1 MDIPRIPPVSLRKR
15 LADMIHSIDF
25 TRQSLID
32 YLLVLL
38 GALVQAFAMRLFL
51 IPSLLVSGGVSGLAQ
66 LINYLTAWPIG
77 LMILVGNLPLFIL
90 GWRHLGGPRFALR
103 TALAV
108 VAFSLF
114 TDGLRFFLP
123 LNGVV
128 DDMVLNS
135 LYGGVLSGIG
145 CGLVYRGRGTS
156 GGSDILARILNDR
169 LGISISQAYMLTDT
183 LVILSAGFIFTW
195 ANALYALVVTF
206 VSGLAAEATLEG
218 SAIFRTVMIITTCP
232 SEVTHKILYDMQ
244 RGVTILSGSGGYTGA
259 DRPVL
264 YCVVTRAEISQI
276 KAIVHEVDP
285 AAFMVIGQAH
295 EALGEGFRPLQ
306 K

>member
-1 MDIPRIPPVSLRKR
+1 MDVPRIPPVSLRKR
-15 LADMIHSIDF
+15 LTDMIHSIDF
-25 TRQSLID
+25 SRQSLID

-66 LINYLTAWPIG
+66 LINSFTAWPIG
-77 LMILVGNLPLFIL
+77 LMILVGNIPLFIL

-108 VAFSLF
+108 IAFSLF

-135 LYGGVLSGIG
+135 LYGGVVSGIG

-183 LVILSAGFIFTW
+183 LVILSAGFVFTW

-218 SAIFRTVMIITTCP
+218 SGIFRTVMIISACP
-232 SEVTHKILYDMQ
+232 QEVTHKILYEME

-259 DRPVL
+259 NRPVL
-264 YCVVTRAEISQI
+264 YCVVTRSEISQI

-295 EALGEGFRPLQ
+295 EALGEGFRPLE